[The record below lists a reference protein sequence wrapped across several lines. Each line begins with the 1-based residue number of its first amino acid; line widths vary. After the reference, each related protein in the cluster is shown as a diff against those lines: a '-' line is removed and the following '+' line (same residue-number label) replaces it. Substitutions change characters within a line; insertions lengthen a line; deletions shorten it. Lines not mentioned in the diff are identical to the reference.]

1 MQYNVAL
8 TYFQLNRF
16 EDARKP
22 LAAAIHRWPDL
33 FPLNSLYGAVLMK
46 LGELQPAY
54 DALRHAREL
63 NPEDKATADMLY
75 ATAFDL
81 AQQKQ
86 NAREYREAL
95 HYFSEAAGV
104 RPQEPAPH
112 RRMSEIYTLMQQPD
126 EAKSEQERAEQL
138 SKNPGAN

>member
-1 MQYNVAL
+1 
-8 TYFQLNRF
+8 
-16 EDARKP
+16 
-22 LAAAIHRWPDL
+22 
-33 FPLNSLYGAVLMK
+33 MK

-81 AQQKQ
+81 AQRKRE
-86 NAREYREAL
+86 AGEYREAL
-95 HYFSEAAGV
+95 HYFSEAAAV

-112 RRMSEIYTLMQQPD
+112 QRMADIYTLMQRPD
-126 EAKSEQERAEQL
+126 EAKAEQDKAEQL
-138 SKNPGAN
+138 AKNPGTN